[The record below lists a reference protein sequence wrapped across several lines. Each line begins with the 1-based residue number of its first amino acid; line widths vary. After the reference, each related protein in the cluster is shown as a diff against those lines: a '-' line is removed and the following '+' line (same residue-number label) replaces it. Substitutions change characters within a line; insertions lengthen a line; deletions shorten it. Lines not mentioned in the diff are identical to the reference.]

1 MDFNVPLDGGRDHR
15 RHPHPRR
22 AADDRAAA
30 RARRAPAADLAP
42 RAPEGPRAEFS
53 LAPVAKR
60 LGELLSTD
68 VPLAP
73 DLDHVPDGD
82 VVMLENI
89 RFEPGETKNDPELA
103 QRLAALADAYVN
115 DAFGS
120 AHRAHAST
128 EGVAHLLPSA
138 AGLLLQREV
147 RDAHRHPRGPRA
159 AAGGDRRRG
168 QGDRQDRRARGL
180 PGARRRDPHRRR
192 DGLPVPVRAGP
203 LDRRLAVRRRGPRPG
218 ARAARAR
225 QRRSC
230 ACPSTSS
237 SARPSTPAPSA
248 ASSTASTCPTAGWA
262 STSARA
268 PPRPTAR
275 RSPAPAPC
283 SGTARWAPSS
293 SSRSRPARARSPRP
307 WPRRRGDDA
316 SSAAAT
322 RRRRCTQ
329 FGLADRVTHLS
340 TGGGASLELIE
351 GKTLPGVEVLS

>member
-1 MDFNVPLDGGRDHR
+1 MATSSCSRTSASSRGR
-15 RHPHPRR
+15 PRTTPSSR
-22 AADDRAAA
+22 GAW
-30 RARRAPAADLAP
+30 P
-42 RAPEGPRAEFS
+42 
-53 LAPVAKR
+53 
-60 LGELLSTD
+60 T
-68 VPLAP
+68 
-73 DLDHVPDGD
+73 
-82 VVMLENI
+82 
-89 RFEPGETKNDPELA
+89 
-103 QRLAALADAYVN
+103 LADAYVN

-180 PGARRRDPHRRR
+180 PGARRRGPHRRR

-203 LDRRLAVRRRGPRPG
+203 LDRRLAVRRRGPRSG

-225 QRRSC
+225 QRQ
-230 ACPSTSS
+230 AAP
-237 SARPSTPAPSA
+237 ARRPRPRR
-248 ASSTASTCPTAGWA
+248 GLRRRH
-262 STSARA
+262 RA
-268 PPRPTAR
+268 PRARRRRRARRLDGPRHRSAHRRRPTAR
-275 RSPAPAPC
+275 RSPPPAPC

-293 SSRSRPARARSPRP
+293 SSRSRPARGPSPRR
-307 WPRRRGDDA
+307 WPRRRGHDA

-322 RRRRCTQ
+322 RRRPCTQ